1 MSLIRV
7 YIQHVD
13 TRSFV
18 LYSYN
23 LEVRSEYSYV
33 VERKGHA
40 PTVIHTHTLQ
50 FGAAAQSLSIISSN
64 AA

>member
-1 MSLIRV
+1 MNLIRV

-18 LYSYN
+18 LYN

-33 VERKGHA
+33 VERERERD
-40 PTVIHTHTLQ
+40 THTYCHTYSY
-50 FGAAAQSLSIISSN
+50 FTVWSGGSKSEHN
-64 AA
+64 F

>member
-1 MSLIRV
+1 MNLIRV
-7 YIQHVD
+7 YIQHGD

-18 LYSYN
+18 LYN

-33 VERKGHA
+33 VERKRHT

-64 AA
+64 TV

>member
-1 MSLIRV
+1 MNLIRL

-13 TRSFV
+13 ARSFV
-18 LYSYN
+18 LYN

-33 VERKGHA
+33 VERETHT

-50 FGAAAQSLSIISSN
+50 FGAARRLKV
-64 AA
+64 